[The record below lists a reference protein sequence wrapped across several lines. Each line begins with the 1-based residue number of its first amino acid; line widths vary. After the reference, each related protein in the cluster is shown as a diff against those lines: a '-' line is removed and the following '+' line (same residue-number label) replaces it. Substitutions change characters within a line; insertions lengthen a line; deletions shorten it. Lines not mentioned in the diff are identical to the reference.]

1 MQVRPSVDSSTV
13 VIELTTAN
21 TRITLGTTTATKG
34 QVNLLLPANTTAT
47 LTPGQY
53 VYDLELVSAGGE
65 VNRLV
70 EGNFVVKA
78 EVTR

>member
-65 VNRLV
+65 VTRLV